1 MKYIKYE
8 AQAPNNNFNYNNILP
23 LLNKFWVA
31 CMGSN
36 TQKFRYSVVWI
47 TLSITSNDGNITIFK
62 DIPFYNKNDFLE
74 VSKLKINSIK
84 SFSIARATRSHKLHI
99 KSVNFYYNINK
110 TSYIPLNKLITITL
124 FIFLFFL
131 LVYVISFYY
140 LYISLQDNINNDI
153 IDIKDNYV
161 LYECEARSTNNIKSY
176 VSTSNSVRADK
187 KHWFLSLFLKD
198 TPIVVAP
205 QASSYK
211 IYNSNYNILENSTNL
226 NNYNIENSANLN
238 NYNIL
243 ENSTNL
249 NNYNIDSKI
258 PLNIQINFSNN
269 IIKHSTL
276 FNRYNINCKIPLNIY
291 INYSNNIIDNSAI
304 LNYQL

>member
-8 AQAPNNNFNYNNILP
+8 LNNNFNYNNILP

-31 CMGSN
+31 CMRSN
-36 TQKFRYSVVWI
+36 TQKFRHSVVWI
-47 TLSITSNDGNITIFK
+47 TLSITSNDDNITIFK
-62 DIPFYNKNDFLE
+62 DIPFYNKKDFLE
-74 VSKLKINSIK
+74 VSKLKIHSIK
-84 SFSIARATRSHKLHI
+84 SFSLRSHKLHI

-124 FIFLFFL
+124 FIFIFFL

-153 IDIKDNYV
+153 IDIKDNYI
-161 LYECEARSTNNIKSY
+161 LYETCTNNIKSY
-176 VSTSNSVRADK
+176 VSTSSNSVRASASYDK

-198 TPIVVAP
+198 TPILVAP

-211 IYNSNYNILENSTNL
+211 IYNFNYNIFDNSTNL
-226 NNYNIENSANLN
+226 NNYNIFKNSTILN
-238 NYNIL
+238 NYNIFD
-243 ENSTNL
+243 NSTIL
-249 NNYNIDSKI
+249 NNYNIDSKR
-258 PLNIQINFSNN
+258 PLNLHINFNNN
-269 IIKHSTL
+269 IIKHSTF
-276 FNRYNINCKIPLNIY
+276 FNRYTIDSKWLYSINFK
-291 INYSNNIIDNSAI
+291 YSNNIIDNSAI